1 MNSLITRGSLF
12 DDFFKDMASGFFVR
26 PLHGEPLPQSI
37 KVDIKESGQTYTV
50 EAEMPGVPKEDIQV
64 TIEGNVVTIG
74 AEVKQMDRQT
84 ADEKTLRSERYY
96 GSVTRS
102 FQLPM
107 DIDKSG
113 AKARYDNGVL
123 TLTLPKKPQPQG
135 GRRLRID

>member
-1 MNSLITRGSLF
+1 
-12 DDFFKDMASGFFVR
+12 MAPGFFVR

-37 KVDIKESGQTYTV
+37 KVDIKESGQTYIV

-64 TIEGNVVTIG
+64 SIEGNVVTIG

-102 FQLPM
+102 FQLPV

-123 TLTLPKKPQPQG
+123 TLTLPKKTGTG
-135 GRRLRID
+135 GHRLAVE